1 MSPRPF
7 WLAAASILLITIALE
22 IVFSHLAHT
31 EFPWHR
37 FPSFDFVY
45 GLLGCAVIVLV
56 SKWLG
61 HAFLQRDENYYDE
74 EEN

>member
-1 MSPRPF
+1 MIPRSI
-7 WLAAASILLITIALE
+7 WMVAASILVMTIGLE
-22 IVFSHLAHT
+22 IVFSHLAHP

-45 GLLGCAVIVLV
+45 GVVGCAVIVLA

-61 HAFLQRDENYYDE
+61 HAFLQRDESYYEKDE
-74 EEN
+74 S